1 VVTLTQED
9 QLYLKKLG
17 CIKEIHVI
25 PPQVKI
31 LENIDVQK
39 VPNTICFVGSF
50 NREPNVH
57 AVELLINDIY
67 SIITVPVVLNI
78 VGKDLPSELQ
88 KQINEIKGIN
98 YLGFIDD
105 IDQFLASQMLMIA
118 PIQIGAGLKMKIP
131 HALASGT
138 AVITTP
144 VGAEG
149 IAINSE
155 NGLWVCNSKRNM
167 VDKINEVLGQDA
179 LLKARGEAG
188 KAAVRSLFSESM
200 IIAKFEALYKQ
211 LIHT

>member
-1 VVTLTQED
+1 
-9 QLYLKKLG
+9 
-17 CIKEIHVI
+17 
-25 PPQVKI
+25 
-31 LENIDVQK
+31 
-39 VPNTICFVGSF
+39 
-50 NREPNVH
+50 
-57 AVELLINDIY
+57 
-67 SIITVPVVLNI
+67 
-78 VGKDLPSELQ
+78 
-88 KQINEIKGIN
+88 
-98 YLGFIDD
+98 
-105 IDQFLASQMLMIA
+105 
-118 PIQIGAGLKMKIP
+118 MKIP

-155 NGLWVCNSKRNM
+155 NGLWVCNSKRSM
-167 VDKINEVLGQDA
+167 VAKINEVLGQDA